1 MDSQL
6 MDKLVVLTE
15 DEEKEML
22 RLKDEDR
29 LPKVIDRSLDLFFRF
44 LLAFP
49 ARIALLQDLVNCV
62 FVALGRARIVKLEL
76 CGTELAPHFQGN
88 KLSRLDIS
96 ATDERGRLLNIEL
109 QRQYHSGFVSR
120 GLIYLDKLFV
130 SQIGASEDYDVLKP
144 TIAIN
149 LLAFNL
155 FGDEDRAVWD
165 FLWMN
170 PATKRILTDVQAI
183 FYVEMIKLQKRL
195 LEVRA
200 KVKADPNYRFTNEER
215 LWVWGG
221 YMTNDEM
228 GVSIVQTTADTVF
241 QRVNDTEKEYW
252 SSFAVRY
259 RQLQEQIAE
268 WDRRA
273 FLKDARNQGLAEGHK
288 QGLEEGRKKGL
299 EQGLEEGRKKGL
311 EQGLEQGLERGRA
324 LGEAKGRADVV
335 RQLAAS
341 GLLTLE
347 QVAQATGMSTEE
359 VRAITSE

>member
-1 MDSQL
+1 
-6 MDKLVVLTE
+6 
-15 DEEKEML
+15 
-22 RLKDEDR
+22 
-29 LPKVIDRSLDLFFRF
+29 
-44 LLAFP
+44 
-49 ARIALLQDLVNCV
+49 
-62 FVALGRARIVKLEL
+62 
-76 CGTELAPHFQGN
+76 
-88 KLSRLDIS
+88 
-96 ATDERGRLLNIEL
+96 
-109 QRQYHSGFVSR
+109 
-120 GLIYLDKLFV
+120 
-130 SQIGASEDYDVLKP
+130 
-144 TIAIN
+144 
-149 LLAFNL
+149 
-155 FGDEDRAVWD
+155 
-165 FLWMN
+165 
-170 PATKRILTDVQAI
+170 
-183 FYVEMIKLQKRL
+183 
-195 LEVRA
+195 
-200 KVKADPNYRFTNEER
+200 
-215 LWVWGG
+215 
-221 YMTNDEM
+221 MTNDEM

-347 QVAQATGMSTEE
+347 QVAEATGMSTEE

>member
-6 MDKLVVLTE
+6 TDKLVALTE
-15 DEEKEML
+15 EEEKEML

-96 ATDERGRLLNIEL
+96 ATDEQGRLLNIEL
-109 QRQYHSGFVSR
+109 QRQHHSGFVSR

-130 SQIGASEDYDVLKP
+130 SQIGASEDYDILKP

-200 KVKADPNYRFTNEER
+200 KVKADPNYSFTNEER

-221 YMTNDEM
+221 YMTNDET

-288 QGLEEGRKKGL
+288 QGLEQGRKEGL
-299 EQGLEEGRKKGL
+299 ERGLER
-311 EQGLEQGLERGRA
+311 GLEQGLERGRA

-347 QVAQATGMSTEE
+347 QVAQATGMSEE
-359 VRAITSE
+359 KVKALTSE